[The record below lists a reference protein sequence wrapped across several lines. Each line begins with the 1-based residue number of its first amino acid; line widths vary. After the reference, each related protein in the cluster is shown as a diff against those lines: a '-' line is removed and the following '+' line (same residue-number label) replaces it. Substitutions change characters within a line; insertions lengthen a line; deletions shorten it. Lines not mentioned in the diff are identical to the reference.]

1 MKGIRTILA
10 FTTVILIAAATSAF
24 GQTYLINEDFEGGI
38 FPPLGWQTSG
48 VEWST
53 YTSRSPIHS
62 VKIDAANDSISTPL
76 LSSPRKLEFY
86 AWYNVVGAM
95 VRINYSTDGSNW
107 IFINKHTAS
116 PQWWGQGMPISLTT
130 LPEPLYLQFIWD
142 EYNDPGAT
150 IYIDNV
156 QVSETSR
163 SNPSSNL
170 VLQSGDYNGDGLTDI
185 AVFRPSTGL
194 WAVRGLGRTY
204 FGTDG
209 DRPASGDYDGD
220 GITDIAI
227 YRPSSGLWAVKD
239 ITRVYFGSGN
249 DTSVP
254 GDYNGDGSCD
264 IAVFNLDIGLWSIR
278 DITTAYFGNIDDNP
292 VPGDYDG
299 DGIDDIGIFRP
310 TSGLW
315 AIRGITRSYFGS
327 SYDTPVPG
335 VYQWYGTSKA
345 TAPFRDQIAIYRPAS
360 GLWAIKGLTRAYF
373 GGADD
378 SPIAG
383 NYEGSGLEE
392 IGIFR
397 EASGLWAIRGT
408 TRVYFGTG
416 GDMPLAE

>member
-156 QVSETSR
+156 TVTETAR
-163 SNPSSNL
+163 ANPSSNL
-170 VLQSGDYNGDGLTDI
+170 VFQSGDYNGDGLTDI
-185 AVFRPSTGL
+185 AIFRPSTGL
-194 WAVRGLGRTY
+194 WAVRGLGRVY
-204 FGTDG
+204 FGADG

-227 YRPSSGLWAVKD
+227 YRPTTGLWAIKNV
-239 ITRVYFGSGN
+239 TRVYYGAGN
-249 DTSVP
+249 DISVP
-254 GDYNGDGSCD
+254 GDYDGDGSCD
-264 IAVFNLDIGLWSIR
+264 IAVFDLDTGVWNLRG
-278 DITTAYFGNIDDNP
+278 ITTVHYGIIDDVP
-292 VPGDYDG
+292 VPGDYNG
-299 DGIDDIGIFRP
+299 NGIDDLGIFRP
-310 TSGLW
+310 PTGLW
-315 AIRGITRSYFGS
+315 AIRDITRAYFGGV
-327 SYDTPVPG
+327 DDIPVQG
-335 VYQWYGTSKA
+335 DYQWYAGGKGSL
-345 TAPFRDQIAIYRPAS
+345 PFRNQMAIFRPAS
-360 GLWAIKGLTRAYF
+360 GLWAIKSMSRFYF
-373 GGADD
+373 GAGGDT
-378 SPIAG
+378 PVAG
-383 NYEGSGLEE
+383 NYGGSELDESGV
-392 IGIFR
+392 FR
-397 EASGLWAIRGT
+397 SSNGLWAVKEI

-416 GDMPLAE
+416 GDIPLAK